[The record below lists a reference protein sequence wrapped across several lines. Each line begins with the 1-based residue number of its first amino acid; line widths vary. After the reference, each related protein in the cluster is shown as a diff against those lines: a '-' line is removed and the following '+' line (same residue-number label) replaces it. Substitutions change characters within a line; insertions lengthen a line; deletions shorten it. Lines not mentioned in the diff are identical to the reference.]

1 MTELG
6 WGIVGPGGVAD
17 RCVAPAVRQAPGSRL
32 VAVCSRSLD
41 RAQLFASS
49 NGAEAG
55 YDDLGRFLQ
64 HPGLDVV
71 YVATPDGLHEEPVVA
86 AARAGKHVLC
96 ELVLSISV
104 ESCLRMIRA
113 CRTAGVVLGT
123 HIQHRHSPANKEMRR
138 LVQEGAVGEVL
149 RVRAQYCLPSFAAFG
164 GTMGYLAQHW
174 EVNATPVFDHPRP
187 AWKADPA
194 LRGGG
199 VSVNTGPSAVDLL
212 RSLLDREVE
221 EVFAYS
227 DGATAPRGL
236 ETVATVLLRFEGGIV
251 ATMEISQR
259 NPYADNDVVV
269 YGTQGRLA
277 SLGGLR
283 LYSDGDLELVNA
295 AGRQRT
301 EFRQGNVYVD
311 TVEIFNQA
319 VHGNGEFRPSGVDGL
334 REREINLAWVESTR
348 TGRPVRVQ
356 RHDP

>member
-41 RAQLFASS
+41 RAQVFASS

-55 YDDLGRFLQ
+55 YDDLVQFLR

-96 ELVLSISV
+96 ELVLSIDV

-113 CRTAGVVLGT
+113 CRAAGVVLGT
-123 HIQHRHSPANKEMRR
+123 HIQHRHSPANQEMRR
-138 LVQEGAVGEVL
+138 LIREGAVGEVL
-149 RVRAQYCLPSFAAFG
+149 QVRAQYCLPSFAAFG
-164 GTMGYLAQHW
+164 GAMGFLRQHW
-174 EVNATPVFDHPRP
+174 EVKATPVFDHPRP

-194 LRGGG
+194 VRGGG

-227 DGATAPRGL
+227 DGATAPRGM

-251 ATMEISQR
+251 ATMEASQR

-283 LYSDGDLELVNA
+283 LYTDGDLELVNA
-295 AGRQRT
+295 AGRRRT

-311 TVEIFNQA
+311 TVEIFNRA
-319 VHGNGEFRPSGVDGL
+319 VHGNGEFLPSGVDGL

-348 TGRPVRVQ
+348 TGQPVRVQ